1 MKNNAEAM
9 FDGAIPGENLTSD
22 PKNYPWHRPPD
33 LIDYDEV
40 VEYMISKVME
50 PQALNALMAFIG
62 AGYTI
67 SSLVSYGMLSTI
79 GKGKFQIDM
88 AILAAGPIARL
99 LQILAEDAGIEY
111 NMGVDDDFK
120 PLSATML
127 RLAEGDTDIIPDE
140 EAQEPAAEPAPDAG
154 GLMDQSVGISPAT
167 EDEQAAMLGYGSA
180 DEEVLP

>member
-1 MKNNAEAM
+1 MENNAEMM
-9 FDGAIPGENLTSD
+9 FNGPIPGENLTSD

-33 LIDYDEV
+33 LVDYDEV
-40 VEYMISKVME
+40 VEYMIAKVME

-62 AGYTI
+62 TGYTI

-99 LQILAEDAGIEY
+99 LQILAEDAGIDY
-111 NMGVDDDFK
+111 DMGVEGDFK
-120 PLSATML
+120 PLSPAML

-140 EAQEPAAEPAPDAG
+140 EPQEPTEEPVPDTG
-154 GLMDQSVGISPAT
+154 GLMDQSMGTDPAT
-167 EDEQAAMLGYGSA
+167 EEEQAAMLGYGAA
-180 DEEVLP
+180 DEEVLQ